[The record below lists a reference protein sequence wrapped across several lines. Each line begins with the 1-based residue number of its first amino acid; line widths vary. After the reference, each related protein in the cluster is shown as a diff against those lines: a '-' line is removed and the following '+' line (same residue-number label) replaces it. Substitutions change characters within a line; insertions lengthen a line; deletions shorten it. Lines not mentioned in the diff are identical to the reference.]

1 MTVRDTA
8 AAVARILMA
17 DDAAALLV
25 DADKTDDELMLDE
38 DIAALVT
45 SIGLAAAEMS
55 GDGFAVVRRVE
66 AEAVGGRIPLATFPD
81 LIRVTAVERGGGS
94 VRYKVGKT
102 DIEVGC
108 DGAHT
113 VSYSAVAAAQ
123 ALSDEVE
130 TGAGACGLIEYLAA
144 RNYCLITGRTDE
156 ASIWDQRYAAE
167 AEKRR
172 LARSA
177 RLPRR
182 RWA

>member
-1 MTVRDTA
+1 MTVRETA
-8 AAVARILMA
+8 AAVARLLMA
-17 DDAAALLV
+17 DDAQALLA
-25 DADKTDDELMLDE
+25 DAEKTDAELMLDE

-45 SIGLAAAEMS
+45 SVGLAAAEMS
-55 GDGFAVVRRVE
+55 GDGFAVVRRAE
-66 AEAVGGRIPLATFPD
+66 AEAADGRIPLAGFPD
-81 LIRVTAVERGGGS
+81 LIRVTAVERGGTA
-94 VRYKVGKT
+94 VRYKVGRT
-102 DIEVGC
+102 DIEVDC

-113 VSYSAVAAAQ
+113 VCYSAVAAAQ

-156 ASIWDQRYAAE
+156 ASVWDQRYAAE